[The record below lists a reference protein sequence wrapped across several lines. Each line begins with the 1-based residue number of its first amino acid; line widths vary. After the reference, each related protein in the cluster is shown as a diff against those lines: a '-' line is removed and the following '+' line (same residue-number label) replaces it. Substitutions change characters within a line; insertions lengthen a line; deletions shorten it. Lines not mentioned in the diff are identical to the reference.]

1 MLEDV
6 LLILMLQSAF
16 VSEMKAFTAISFR
29 YLLNLKRF
37 FSMSVIYYVEKKS
50 NRLPCMYIH
59 KVM

>member
-16 VSEMKAFTAISFR
+16 VSEMKAFTAICFR

-37 FSMSVIYYVEKKS
+37 FSMSVIY
-50 NRLPCMYIH
+50 
-59 KVM
+59 